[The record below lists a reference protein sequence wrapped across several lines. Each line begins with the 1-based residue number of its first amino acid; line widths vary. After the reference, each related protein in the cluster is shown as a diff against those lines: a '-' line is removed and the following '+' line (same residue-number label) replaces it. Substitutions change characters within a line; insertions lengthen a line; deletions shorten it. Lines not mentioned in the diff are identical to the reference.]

1 MNENALLGRTTLQ
14 VMPKTILETVKCHN
28 ALALQTM
35 SRDVGQCF
43 IFQCF
48 IFQLMLENSDN
59 K

>member
-14 VMPKTILETVKCHN
+14 VMPKTKLETVKCHN

-43 IFQCF
+43 IFQ
-48 IFQLMLENSDN
+48 LMLENSDN